1 MDCPGWRT
9 PPEKIAQNIAGKGQI
24 LVDRRLHNRWM
35 PAKGRVIMRVQRWTR
50 GVVAAAMALAC
61 LTSAEASAQ
70 GRGRENAPGQLK
82 KQDNRDEYYR
92 GYQQGLREG
101 EQDAR
106 RNRPY
111 QVGGWNNGRRDNDGD
126 FRNGYSDGYRQSYYQ
141 VRGSVSNDRRDGVYV
156 PRDDRRDGGA
166 IRRSPG
172 GNQEP
177 AVARGY
183 SDGFE
188 DGLNDGRDRNRY
200 DPVAEKDYRSADKGY
215 YGSYGSK
222 DAYKNNYRA
231 GFRQGYEDGY
241 REGGLR
247 RR

>member
-1 MDCPGWRT
+1 MQ
-9 PPEKIAQNIAGKGQI
+9 A
-24 LVDRRLHNRWM
+24 
-35 PAKGRVIMRVQRWTR
+35 QRWTR
-50 GVVAAAMALAC
+50 FFAAAVIVTGC
-61 LTSAEASAQ
+61 LWSSDAAAQ
-70 GRGRENAPGQLK
+70 GVGGGRGRATAPGQVK
-82 KQDNRDEYYR
+82 KQFNRDDYYR

-111 QVGGWNNGRRDNDGD
+111 QVGGWNNNRRDNDID
-126 FRNGYSDGYRQSYYQ
+126 FRDGYSDGYREGYYQ
-141 VRGSVSNDRRDGVYV
+141 VRGSVRNDRRQDGIYI
-156 PRDDRRDGGA
+156 PRDDRRDGSV
-166 IRRSPG
+166 IRRAPG
-172 GNQEP
+172 YQEP

-183 SDGFE
+183 SDGYE

-241 REGGLR
+241 REGGQR

>member
-1 MDCPGWRT
+1 
-9 PPEKIAQNIAGKGQI
+9 
-24 LVDRRLHNRWM
+24 
-35 PAKGRVIMRVQRWTR
+35 MRAHRWTR
-50 GVVAAAMALAC
+50 ILTAAVIAIAC
-61 LTSAEASAQ
+61 LASSDASAQ
-70 GRGRENAPGQLK
+70 GNGIGRGRATAPGQLK
-82 KQDNRDEYYR
+82 KQDNDYHR
-92 GYQQGLREG
+92 GYEQGVREG

-111 QVGGWNNGRRDNDGD
+111 QSGGWNNSRRDNEVAFG
-126 FRNGYSDGYRQSYYQ
+126 NGYSDGYRDGYYQ
-141 VRGSVSNDRRDGVYV
+141 VRGSIRNDRGQDSIYL
-156 PRDDRRDGGA
+156 PRDDRRDGGVV
-166 IRRSPG
+166 RRAPG
-172 GNQEP
+172 YQEP

-183 SDGFE
+183 SDGYE

-222 DAYKNNYRA
+222 DAYKNNYRT

>member
-1 MDCPGWRT
+1 
-9 PPEKIAQNIAGKGQI
+9 
-24 LVDRRLHNRWM
+24 
-35 PAKGRVIMRVQRWTR
+35 MRAHRWTR
-50 GVVAAAMALAC
+50 IFAAAVIATAC
-61 LTSAEASAQ
+61 LTSTDAAAQ
-70 GRGRENAPGQLK
+70 GNGIGRGRATAPGQLK
-82 KQDNRDEYYR
+82 KQNRDVYDR

-111 QVGGWNNGRRDNDGD
+111 QAGGWNNRRDADGD
-126 FRNGYSDGYRQSYYQ
+126 FRSGYLDGYRDGYSRGRG
-141 VRGSVSNDRRDGVYV
+141 VRTDRRQDGAYF
-156 PRDDRRDGGA
+156 PRDDRRDGA
-166 IRRSPG
+166 IVRRTPG
-172 GNQEP
+172 GSQEP

-183 SDGFE
+183 SDGYE

-200 DPVAEKDYRSADKGY
+200 DPVGEKDYRSADRGY

>member
-1 MDCPGWRT
+1 MATAC
-9 PPEKIAQNIAGKGQI
+9 
-24 LVDRRLHNRWM
+24 LVASD
-35 PAKGRVIMRVQRWTR
+35 
-50 GVVAAAMALAC
+50 AAA
-61 LTSAEASAQ
+61 Q
-70 GRGRENAPGQLK
+70 GNGRGRENAPGQLK
-82 KQDNRDEYYR
+82 KQFNRDDYYR

-111 QVGGWNNGRRDNDGD
+111 QVGGWNNSRRDNDVD
-126 FRNGYSDGYRQSYYQ
+126 FRNGYSDGYREGYYQ
-141 VRGSVSNDRRDGVYV
+141 VRGSVRNDRRQDGINV
-156 PRDDRRDGGA
+156 PRDDRRDGVA
-166 IRRSPG
+166 RRAP

-183 SDGFE
+183 SDGYE

-200 DPVAEKDYRSADKGY
+200 DPVAEGDYRSADKGY